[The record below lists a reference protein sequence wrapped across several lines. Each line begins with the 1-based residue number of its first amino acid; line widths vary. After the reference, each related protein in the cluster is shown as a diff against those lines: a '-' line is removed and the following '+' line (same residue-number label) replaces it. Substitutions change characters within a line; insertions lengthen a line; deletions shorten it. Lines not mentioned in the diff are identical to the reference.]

1 MNLRPYQNRALDA
14 IDSAFSKVNSALIV
28 MATGCHARGE
38 KVLLANGST
47 VSVESVKK
55 GDTLLGADG
64 SPRTVLALH
73 HGVRNCYEIRPTKGS
88 PFIVTDD
95 HILSLERTT
104 VRNDCF
110 PCHKGGEIID
120 ISVLDW
126 ISSSKTFQ
134 HQHKLYRS
142 KLIEFP
148 TPHEKLPIPS
158 YILGVLLGDGGIK
171 TSIDVTTA
179 EPEVLSELKEY
190 AAKNGYTLRYEPA
203 GLAKRWIFQTHTQGC
218 RGSVLHNHL
227 KNLGLRR
234 HESGE
239 KFIPLCYKTA
249 SSHDRLELLAGLID
263 TDGSKSSN
271 SSCDYIT
278 KSRQLAED
286 IAFICRS
293 LGLAAYHHQCVKNIK
308 SIGFSG
314 LYWRVS
320 ISGDLSIIPTRVAR
334 RKFEQRKQKKS
345 VLRTGFTA
353 IPIGKRE
360 YFGFTVDGDNRYL
373 LDDFTVTHN
382 CGKTIVMSALADRE
396 IRRGGRVL
404 ILAHR
409 AELINQAVDKLQR
422 ATGIAAGIEM
432 ADLCSD
438 TDIETPPYMVI
449 VGSVQSMCR
458 PARLA
463 RFHPDDFTLVM
474 IDECHHALAETYRS
488 VVRYFSSAKLLGV
501 TATPDRGDLRSLGE
515 VFEKIA
521 FEYSIVEAIKDG
533 YLSPVRAQTIPL
545 KIDISGVA
553 KQAGDYQ
560 ASGLGSAL
568 APYLHQICVEILQR
582 AADRKTV
589 VFTPLIATSRLML
602 DKFAELG
609 ATDRVRE
616 VNGESKD
623 RKEILEWFDNAP
635 KGSIILNSML
645 LTEGWDSPS
654 ADCICVLRATRS
666 RGLYVQMVGRGTRLC
681 EGKENLLLLD
691 FLWLTQSHDLC
702 RPAVLLS
709 NDDEVCEMITK
720 KQEKKA
726 GVEDIELTPETL
738 EEAESDTV
746 KKRHD
751 ALAKKLEEQRR
762 KKGNLVDPLQYAYSI
777 SDINLTNYTPLTD
790 RDAASPTMEQI
801 NRLEQ
806 LGFGC
811 PDSFGAAELLVKTA
825 EERHA
830 KGMAAPKEIRLLE
843 RRHFKNVAQWTHEQ
857 ASKMIRRLV
866 ANGWRTPYGINPE
879 TYKPE

>member
-14 IDSAFSKVNSALIV
+14 IDSAFSEVNSALIV
-28 MATGCHARGE
+28 MATG
-38 KVLLANGST
+38 T
-47 VSVESVKK
+47 
-55 GDTLLGADG
+55 
-64 SPRTVLALH
+64 
-73 HGVRNCYEIRPTKGS
+73 
-88 PFIVTDD
+88 
-95 HILSLERTT
+95 
-104 VRNDCF
+104 
-110 PCHKGGEIID
+110 
-120 ISVLDW
+120 
-126 ISSSKTFQ
+126 
-134 HQHKLYRS
+134 
-142 KLIEFP
+142 
-148 TPHEKLPIPS
+148 
-158 YILGVLLGDGGIK
+158 
-171 TSIDVTTA
+171 
-179 EPEVLSELKEY
+179 
-190 AAKNGYTLRYEPA
+190 
-203 GLAKRWIFQTHTQGC
+203 
-218 RGSVLHNHL
+218 
-227 KNLGLRR
+227 
-234 HESGE
+234 
-239 KFIPLCYKTA
+239 
-249 SSHDRLELLAGLID
+249 
-263 TDGSKSSN
+263 
-271 SSCDYIT
+271 
-278 KSRQLAED
+278 
-286 IAFICRS
+286 
-293 LGLAAYHHQCVKNIK
+293 
-308 SIGFSG
+308 
-314 LYWRVS
+314 
-320 ISGDLSIIPTRVAR
+320 
-334 RKFEQRKQKKS
+334 
-345 VLRTGFTA
+345 
-353 IPIGKRE
+353 
-360 YFGFTVDGDNRYL
+360 
-373 LDDFTVTHN
+373 
-382 CGKTIVMSALADRE
+382 GKTIVMSALADRE

-409 AELINQAVDKLQR
+409 AELINQAVDKLER
-422 ATGIAAGIEM
+422 ATGISAGIEM

-438 TDIETPPYMVI
+438 TDAETPPYMVV

-474 IDECHHALAETYRS
+474 IDECHHALADTYRS
-488 VVRYFSSAKLLGV
+488 VVSHFSGAKLLGV

-553 KQAGDYQ
+553 KQNGDYQ

-582 AADRKTV
+582 ARDRKTV

-609 ATDRVRE
+609 AAERVRE

-623 RKEILEWFDNAP
+623 RKETLDWFDNAP

-666 RGLYVQMVGRGTRLC
+666 RGLYCLDTQTEVLTEDGWKSDVEIGENVLAFNHLTNETSFVPVISKIRRALNPDEFFYSINGQSCDIRVTNHHRMIYDNKKRKGWKIKEAHEVASLKDGAYIPVSGHGNFAGVPLTDDEIRFIGWVMTDGTINKSTNAISITQSDSHGDYCLEIENCIKGCGFKFGRHVYEYKDDHSLNANGKCIRWTISKGIPRGRDKHLTGWARLERWIDKDLSTALFDMTEHQFSVMLEAIHHADGSKNGMPTYTIRKGNRTFIERLQMMAIQRGYRANVSVANIVGGKDLWSIFVKKCGYVKVGANLPRHRKWVKEDYAAEECWCVETKLGTIVTRRNGKVAIVGNCQMVGRGTRLC

-702 RPAVLLS
+702 RPAVLMS

-720 KQEKKA
+720 KQEKAA

-866 ANGWRTPYGINPE
+866 ANGWRTPYGIHPE

>member
-14 IDSAFSKVNSALIV
+14 IDSAFAEVNSALIV
-28 MATGCHARGE
+28 MATG
-38 KVLLANGST
+38 T
-47 VSVESVKK
+47 
-55 GDTLLGADG
+55 
-64 SPRTVLALH
+64 
-73 HGVRNCYEIRPTKGS
+73 
-88 PFIVTDD
+88 
-95 HILSLERTT
+95 
-104 VRNDCF
+104 
-110 PCHKGGEIID
+110 
-120 ISVLDW
+120 
-126 ISSSKTFQ
+126 
-134 HQHKLYRS
+134 
-142 KLIEFP
+142 
-148 TPHEKLPIPS
+148 
-158 YILGVLLGDGGIK
+158 
-171 TSIDVTTA
+171 
-179 EPEVLSELKEY
+179 
-190 AAKNGYTLRYEPA
+190 
-203 GLAKRWIFQTHTQGC
+203 
-218 RGSVLHNHL
+218 
-227 KNLGLRR
+227 
-234 HESGE
+234 
-239 KFIPLCYKTA
+239 
-249 SSHDRLELLAGLID
+249 
-263 TDGSKSSN
+263 
-271 SSCDYIT
+271 
-278 KSRQLAED
+278 
-286 IAFICRS
+286 
-293 LGLAAYHHQCVKNIK
+293 
-308 SIGFSG
+308 
-314 LYWRVS
+314 
-320 ISGDLSIIPTRVAR
+320 
-334 RKFEQRKQKKS
+334 
-345 VLRTGFTA
+345 
-353 IPIGKRE
+353 
-360 YFGFTVDGDNRYL
+360 
-373 LDDFTVTHN
+373 
-382 CGKTIVMSALADRE
+382 GKTIVMSALADRE

-422 ATGIAAGIEM
+422 ATGIAAGVEM
-432 ADLCSD
+432 ANLCSD
-438 TDIETPPYMVI
+438 TDVENPPYMVV

-458 PARLA
+458 PTRLA
-463 RFHPDDFTLVM
+463 RFHHDDFTLVM
-474 IDECHHALAETYRS
+474 IDECHHALADTYRS
-488 VVRYFSSAKLLGV
+488 VVNHFSTAKLLGV
-501 TATPDRGDLRSLGE
+501 TATSDRGDLRSLGE

-533 YLSPVRAQTIPL
+533 YLSPIRAQTIPL

-553 KQAGDYQ
+553 KQNGDYQ

-568 APYLHQICVEILQR
+568 APYLHQICIEILQR
-582 AADRKTV
+582 AANRKTV
-589 VFTPLIATSRLML
+589 VFTPLIATSRLMI

-609 ATDRVRE
+609 AAERVRE

-691 FLWLTQSHDLC
+691 FLWMTQSHDLC

-709 NDDEVCEMITK
+709 SDDEVCEIITK
-720 KQEKKA
+720 KQEKAA

-762 KKGNLVDPLQYAYSI
+762 KKGNLVDPLQYAYSL

-801 NRLEQ
+801 NRLER

-811 PDSFGAAELLVKTA
+811 PDTFGAAELLVKTA
-825 EERHA
+825 EERHS

-857 ASKMIRRLV
+857 ASKMIGRIA
-866 ANGWRTPYGINPE
+866 ANGWRTPYGINPS